1 MSVCHTVFPSEN
13 PDKKAKTPKY
23 QAASPDELALVEGS
37 VCMGYIFTGKLNN
50 VLTTKFMNEEEL
62 KWPILCEIPFNSTR
76 KRMSLIVREPET
88 NKILMYTKGADTV
101 MMPMLTL
108 SNNIVQQHLDE
119 FAIEGLRTLVLCQR
133 YIEQTEFDKWIEV
146 WNKIQLSNADDKDD
160 RLDAH
165 AELIE
170 HTFDLI
176 GASAIEDKL
185 QKGVPETIEL
195 MMRANIRV
203 WVLTGDKQE
212 TAIEIGKS

>member
-1 MSVCHTVFPSEN
+1 
-13 PDKKAKTPKY
+13 
-23 QAASPDELALVEGS
+23 
-37 VCMGYIFTGKLNN
+37 MGYIFTGKLNN
-50 VLTTKFMNEEEL
+50 VLSTKFMNEETLE
-62 KWPILCEIPFNSTR
+62 WPILCEIPFNSTR
-76 KRMSLIVREPET
+76 KRMSLLVREPET
-88 NKILMYTKGADTV
+88 NKILMFTKGADTV

-108 SNNIVQQHLDE
+108 SNNLVQQHLDE

-133 YIEQTEFDKWIEV
+133 YIEQKEYDKWIEV

-160 RLDAH
+160 KLDAH

-185 QKGVPETIEL
+185 QKGVPETIDL

>member
-1 MSVCHTVFPSEN
+1 M
-13 PDKKAKTPKY
+13 
-23 QAASPDELALVEGS
+23 
-37 VCMGYIFTGKLNN
+37 
-50 VLTTKFMNEEEL
+50 
-62 KWPILCEIPFNSTR
+62 
-76 KRMSLIVREPET
+76 
-88 NKILMYTKGADTV
+88 
-101 MMPMLTL
+101 
-108 SNNIVQQHLDE
+108 DE

-133 YIEQTEFDKWIEV
+133 YIEQKEYDKWIEV

-185 QKGVPETIEL
+185 QKGVPETIDL

-203 WVLTGDKQE
+203 WVLTGDK
-212 TAIEIGKS
+212 